1 MCNAA
6 ATVVDASGITKRFG
20 ELSALCDVGL
30 AARPGDVHGLLGA
43 NGAGKTTLLR
53 ILLGLVR
60 RDEGHI
66 RLFDQDL
73 PVQPSRVPD
82 GVGAALEGTGFYP
95 FLTGRRNLALL
106 ARLDDLSMAD
116 RDIDVALSRVGL
128 AVGGDRPVA
137 GYSAGMRQRLALA
150 SALLRAPRL
159 LLLDEP
165 TSALDPAGAR
175 DVRALIGEL
184 AAAGTAVVLS
194 SHDLSDVE
202 RLCSSVTLLRAGRVV
217 FSGGVERFRALAGP
231 PVVEM
236 QTSDDGRALQVGEA
250 LADLRIA
257 RGADADRGF
266 EVAAS
271 PETLDRFVV
280 ALGRAG
286 IAVRR
291 LQPRERS
298 LETVFLRLTAAE
310 GTS

>member
-1 MCNAA
+1 M
-6 ATVVDASGITKRFG
+6 
-20 ELSALCDVGL
+20 
-30 AARPGDVHGLLGA
+30 
-43 NGAGKTTLLR
+43 
-53 ILLGLVR
+53 
-60 RDEGHI
+60 
-66 RLFDQDL
+66 
-73 PVQPSRVPD
+73 QPSRVPD

-106 ARLDDLSMAD
+106 ARLDDMSMAE
-116 RDIDVALSRVGL
+116 RDIDAALSRVGL
-128 AVGGDRPVA
+128 AVGGDRRVA

-175 DVRALIGEL
+175 DVRTLIGEL

-202 RLCSSVTLLRAGRVV
+202 QLCSSVTLLRAGRVV
-217 FSGGVERFRALAGP
+217 YSGGIERFRALAGAA
-231 PVVEM
+231 VVEM
-236 QTSDDGRALQVGEA
+236 HTSDDERALQIGES

-257 RGADADRGF
+257 RDADANRGL
-266 EVAAS
+266 EVVAS
-271 PETLDRFVV
+271 LETLDRFVV
-280 ALGRAG
+280 ALGRAD

-298 LETVFLRLTAAE
+298 FETVFLRLTAAE
-310 GTS
+310 GSS